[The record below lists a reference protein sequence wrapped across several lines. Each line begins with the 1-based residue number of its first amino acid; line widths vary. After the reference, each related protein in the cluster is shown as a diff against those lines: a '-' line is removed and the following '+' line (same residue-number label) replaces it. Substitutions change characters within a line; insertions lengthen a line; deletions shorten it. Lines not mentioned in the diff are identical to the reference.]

1 MPIPTFVSNAVRGLV
16 RRTRSST
23 VKGMLAKH
31 GATETDLD
39 RVVRVVWPGPIMKW
53 PREEAHRD
61 VGEDE
66 VSRGESDADRAKENW
81 MARRRT
87 S

>member
-1 MPIPTFVSNAVRGLV
+1 MPIPTFVSNAVRGLT
-16 RRTRSST
+16 RRSRST

-61 VGEDE
+61 VGEGE
-66 VSRGESDADRAKENW
+66 VLSGESDADRAKENW